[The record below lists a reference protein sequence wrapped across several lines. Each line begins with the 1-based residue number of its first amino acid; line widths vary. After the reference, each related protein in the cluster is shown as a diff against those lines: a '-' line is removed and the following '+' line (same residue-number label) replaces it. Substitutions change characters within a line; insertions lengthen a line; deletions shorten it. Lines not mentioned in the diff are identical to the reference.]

1 MKDLQLN
8 QYIQNRVK
16 LSFCIMELYE
26 FGKSDESISI
36 CKSKLHSHRNLEE
49 FVIQSFLVCMG
60 EDLYMK
66 EEELLINHGKL
77 EKLEDFLFKNNWNKS
92 YTLNSIEI
100 DLTQWISSEMIEKI
114 DLNLNK
120 INYIYSLN
128 QLEDTEQLL
137 FFQDEDSQYLL
148 SRYLG

>member
-1 MKDLQLN
+1 VKDLQLN